1 MYMLW
6 IIYKYCVFQSG
17 SNGPADTFN
26 NKNIDGNDSLNVTV
40 DIIVAMVRLRFR
52 RFYIIYYKLKVF
64 ILYHAVLFV

>member
-26 NKNIDGNDSLNVTV
+26 NKNIDGNNSLNVTV
-40 DIIVAMVRLRFR
+40 DIIVDISYGYDFEG
-52 RFYIIYYKLKVF
+52 F
-64 ILYHAVLFV
+64 ILFIIN